1 MLYRQNFRTANS
13 TREGTRTKR
22 EIQRVVVRI
31 NKHVRSYQRARKA
44 ILRLDLNDNIG
55 EKYQEIQPEDLAVSK
70 EVTEENRF
78 GQGVSKMAWFW
89 MVDGEQNQPNVVNG
103 GLMEEFYH
111 INWLKARA
119 RRDRWREEV
128 SLVRHEMLQ
137 TTLWFQYEKEIWET
151 WALQSTEPGKEAY
164 ASKQVELWSDFTKKA
179 GLMFQGKQMEWI

>member
-55 EKYQEIQPEDLAVSK
+55 EKILAVSK
-70 EVTEENRF
+70 EATEENRF

-103 GLMEEFYH
+103 GLMEEFYR

-128 SLVRHEMLQ
+128 SLVRHEMLW

-164 ASKQVELWSDFTKKA
+164 ASKQVELWSDFTKKV